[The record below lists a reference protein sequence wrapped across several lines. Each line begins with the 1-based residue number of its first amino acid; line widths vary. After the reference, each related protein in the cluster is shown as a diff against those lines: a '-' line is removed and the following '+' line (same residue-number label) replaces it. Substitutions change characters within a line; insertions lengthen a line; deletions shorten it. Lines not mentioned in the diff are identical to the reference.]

1 MEPFSLEYY
10 STLGLSLAIG
20 LLIGLER
27 GWRQRA
33 LAEGSRIAGLRTF
46 GLFGLLGGLAGILG
60 QEAQPLVAAA
70 LVAGAVVVSVG
81 SHLRTTNGNG
91 NVSITNTIAALL
103 TVALGVLATVHPGP
117 ALAAAALVTFV
128 LAARQQL
135 HGWVRG
141 LTEADVLAVARFAI
155 IAGAIL
161 PLLPDARYGPYGAF
175 NPRELWL
182 VVVVVCGISFAAYA
196 ANRRFGA
203 TRGTLAT
210 AAIGG
215 LYSSTAV
222 TAALARRLSLGQLP
236 SRLAGAGIAIASATL
251 FLRVLVL
258 TGLLTPFAL
267 PRLALIIGPAALVA
281 LGLALVLLRTSRGT
295 EPAATDA
302 GSMALTGS
310 NPFELRIALAFAALM
325 ALLSLV
331 VHWAEAEYGD
341 AGIAT
346 LLAITGA
353 MDVDAAIVAMRALP
367 PGTVKP
373 QLAGM
378 ILSLPLLLNTLVKSG
393 IVIAVAGWRKGLPAA
408 APMLIAAAV
417 IPLGLWA
424 SL

>member
-91 NVSITNTIAALL
+91 NISITNTIAALL

-222 TAALARRLSLGQLP
+222 TAALALTESY
-236 SRLAGAGIAIASATL
+236 GI
-251 FLRVLVL
+251 
-258 TGLLTPFAL
+258 P
-267 PRLALIIGPAALVA
+267 
-281 LGLALVLLRTSRGT
+281 
-295 EPAATDA
+295 
-302 GSMALTGS
+302 
-310 NPFELRIALAFAALM
+310 
-325 ALLSLV
+325 SLV
-331 VHWAEAEYGD
+331 C
-341 AGIAT
+341 
-346 LLAITGA
+346 
-353 MDVDAAIVAMRALP
+353 
-367 PGTVKP
+367 
-373 QLAGM
+373 Q
-378 ILSLPLLLNTLVKSG
+378 
-393 IVIAVAGWRKGLPAA
+393 
-408 APMLIAAAV
+408 
-417 IPLGLWA
+417 
-424 SL
+424 